1 MRRSARF
8 GSWRRGVVQ
17 LGLLAGVGVALVG
30 GQPGRVGAGPMPCQ
44 LEGKCTLK
52 KPRLMFVAEY
62 STAMNQPF
70 DDQLT
75 RWEAVAEAIEVA
87 IDFDNGYVAENFILG
102 LLRFGSDPEP
112 MVPDT
117 AIDGTGLVDGVAL
130 DVAWY
135 DPQEPQ
141 KFYRE
146 CTVGDEIVATL
157 DDLPP
162 PPVGIGSWAR
172 GGLLFTKGYLASS
185 DADHP
190 LDAGKRRGVVVL
202 LSAGV
207 WTDPAGTKKLGPAS
221 EHPKLAAGELF
232 TELGVPTYVVNVGGA
247 AGKLVSDPV
256 ALAGGTEQVLPG
268 KATELAGVE
277 ALANALKGEI
287 LKAQNDVVVP
297 VCQPS
302 FPRVM
307 LIVDGSSAMLNV
319 DGVKA
324 GPGLGPWDQVR
335 EALAGPAGLLDAALE
350 FSTIEDVHV
359 LGLATFGGA
368 EPAEE
373 AVLVQYA
380 ACPGERVA
388 WALDPA
394 SSCVA
399 PGCLDPYAAAPI
411 QWTFQDGALLD
422 PPGFDEPTISHMPL
436 CEASAMQPGACTGSQ
451 RFTHLGLALVES
463 NLAAYRAACLMPDAP
478 VPCDA
483 QTEFFNV
490 LITDGKYDSTDEQVQ
505 ARLVAMFADGVI
517 TRVVGYGPDVDVAQ
531 LELMADWGSG
541 DALDAV
547 TAATQDELEQ
557 ALVGL
562 FKPPVLDECCS
573 IFPCSS
579 LDGGEGADESGD
591 PGDTGDPGDSSGS
604 SSGAVEVTTTGTTT
618 TGATTTGATS
628 TTDAESGAPTTG
640 TSGATSTTGSTEP
653 TPTSA
658 GPGDPGAGE
667 TSEGEGSS
675 GTAVIG
681 DDGCGCTSGGDARGL
696 WLLGLAGLL
705 RRRRRA

>member
-1 MRRSARF
+1 MRRIARL
-8 GSWRRGVVQ
+8 GSWRRGVVK

-62 STAMNQPF
+62 SAAMNQPL

-75 RWEAVAEAIEVA
+75 RWEAVAEAIEAAV
-87 IDFDNGYVAENFILG
+87 DFDNGYVAENFILG

-135 DPQEPQ
+135 DPQDPQ
-141 KFYRE
+141 KSYRE

-268 KATELAGVE
+268 EATELAGVE
-277 ALANALKGEI
+277 ALSNALKGEI

-307 LIVDGSSAMLNV
+307 LLVDGSSAMLNV

-324 GPGLGPWDQVR
+324 GPGLGPWEQVR
-335 EALAGPAGLLDAALE
+335 EALTGPAGLLDALLVANLSLE
-350 FSTIEDVHV
+350 TMHV
-359 LGLATFGGA
+359 LGLSTFGGA
-368 EPAEE
+368 IN
-373 AVLVQYA
+373 Y
-380 ACPGERVA
+380 
-388 WALDPA
+388 
-394 SSCVA
+394 
-399 PGCLDPYAAAPI
+399 
-411 QWTFQDGALLD
+411 
-422 PPGFDEPTISHMPL
+422 
-436 CEASAMQPGACTGSQ
+436 
-451 RFTHLGLALVES
+451 
-463 NLAAYRAACLMPDAP
+463 
-478 VPCDA
+478 
-483 QTEFFNV
+483 
-490 LITDGKYDSTDEQVQ
+490 
-505 ARLVAMFADGVI
+505 I
-517 TRVVGYGPDVDVAQ
+517 TRTPSMTEYSGKLSASGANFGESDISASFEGPIIDDKLAFRIGGRYYNRGAVFTARDGGGLGEENSKSINLTFVAKPVEG
-531 LELMADWGSG
+531 LEVKLRGFHA
-541 DALDAV
+541 
-547 TAATQDELEQ
+547 QDE
-557 ALVGL
+557 
-562 FKPPVLDECCS
+562 
-573 IFPCSS
+573 
-579 LDGGEGADESGD
+579 DGPSM
-591 PGDTGDPGDSSGS
+591 
-604 SSGAVEVTTTGTTT
+604 
-618 TGATTTGATS
+618 
-628 TTDAESGAPTTG
+628 
-640 TSGATSTTGSTEP
+640 
-653 TPTSA
+653 
-658 GPGDPGAGE
+658 
-667 TSEGEGSS
+667 
-675 GTAVIG
+675 
-681 DDGCGCTSGGDARGL
+681 GGIV
-696 WLLGLAGLL
+696 
-705 RRRRRA
+705 